1 MPYYKICCFHWSYPH
16 KYLSEENVKCLYS
29 AKITDNM
36 VIKRL
41 YTFLEIQKWENKF
54 LYIAFCWSF
63 VTFPPAFACI
73 FTKQYQQLTWSMIH
87 YGTKCNLI

>member
-1 MPYYKICCFHWSYPH
+1 MPYYKICCFRWSYPH

-41 YTFLEIQKWENKF
+41 YTFLN
-54 LYIAFCWSF
+54 IAFCWSF

-87 YGTKCNLI
+87 FEDMQIKVYGTKCNLI